1 MESVHNL
8 YGLNVHPMRDELYAE
23 LHSRPFQVL
32 MSPARVSYL
41 AVMSNTAEK
50 AQDFDHFC
58 HLFSLKNLTPP
69 QEDGVCFDIDCGPL
83 RIRREK
89 HNEFISYT
97 FILSEVDL
105 NADPFKDNAFKYLPS
120 DWLSS
125 LPGTVIAAFHVAV
138 EDARNQ
144 VEPDLSVAKSRF
156 ENMRLIGSRPQH
168 GDAQVWTSFQVHSDG
183 CGRFLIYNKNMS
195 DSQLGRMVKRIVEIE
210 TYRLMALLSLTLA
223 RKYSAQ
229 LAKMDEQLA
238 DTTARLSE
246 SKEKLDEQ
254 AILCELIDMAAW
266 VEAARA
272 RTTFRFSATM
282 AYQELVL
289 ARLSELKEDEVS
301 GHLTMTEFMT
311 RRLEPAVRTC
321 KTTGEH
327 LENLSRRIDRVSD
340 MMRTRVELSIESQ
353 NQDVLSSMN
362 RRSEIQLAMQHT
374 VEGLSV
380 AAISYYS
387 VGLIKFLVEAVYDK
401 GIQFD
406 KSLVVGATVPLV
418 IGGVWFVTRKIHK
431 RFLKLAEAKVNMK
444 E

>member
-1 MESVHNL
+1 MDKINNS

-32 MSPARVSYL
+32 MSPSRVSYL
-41 AVMSNTAEK
+41 AVMSNQLEK
-50 AQDFDHFC
+50 TQDFDHFC
-58 HLFSLKNLTPP
+58 NLFLLKNLTPP
-69 QEDGVCFDIDCGPL
+69 QEDGVCIDIDCEQL

-97 FILSEVDL
+97 FILSDVDVD
-105 NADPFKDNAFKYLPS
+105 ADPFKENAFKYLPN

-168 GDAQVWTSFQVHSDG
+168 GDAQVWTSFQIHSDG

-223 RKYSAQ
+223 RKYSSQ
-229 LAKMDEQLA
+229 LAKMDDQLA

-282 AYQELVL
+282 AYQELVIT
-289 ARLSELKEDEVS
+289 RLSELKEDEVS

-327 LENLSRRIDRVSD
+327 LENLSLRIDRVSD
-340 MMRTRVELSIESQ
+340 MMRTRVEMSIESQ

-401 GIQFD
+401 GVQFD
-406 KSLVVGATVPLV
+406 KSLVIGATVPLV
-418 IGGVWFVTRKIHK
+418 IGGVWLITRTIHK
-431 RFLKLAEAKVNMK
+431 RFLTLAEAKANLK
-444 E
+444 

>member
-1 MESVHNL
+1 MERVNNS
-8 YGLNVHPMRDELYAE
+8 YGLKVHPMRDELYAE

-32 MSPARVSYL
+32 KSPARASYL
-41 AVMSNTAEK
+41 AVLSNAEQK
-50 AQDFDHFC
+50 NQDFKHFC
-58 HLFSLKNLTPP
+58 FLYETNGLTPP
-69 QEDGVCFDIDCGPL
+69 KEDGVCIEVEIGNL
-83 RIRREK
+83 KIRREK
-89 HNEFISYT
+89 HIEFISYT
-97 FILSEVDL
+97 FSELTVNL
-105 NADPFKDNAFKYLPS
+105 EKDPFTDNAFRYLP
-120 DWLSS
+120 DNWLPA
-125 LPGTVIAAFHVAV
+125 LPGTVIAAFHIVV

-144 VEPDLSVAKSRF
+144 IDPDLSIAKSLF
-156 ENMRLIGSRPQH
+156 ENMRLIGSRPQN

-195 DSQLGRMVKRIVEIE
+195 DSQLGRMVQRIVEIE
-210 TYRLMALLSLTLA
+210 TYRLMALLSLSLA
-223 RKYSAQ
+223 RKYSTK
-229 LAKMDEQLA
+229 LALMDEKLA
-238 DTTARLSE
+238 DTTGRLAE
-246 SKEKLDEQ
+246 SKEKLDES
-254 AILCELIDMAAW
+254 ALLRELIDMAAW

-282 AYQELVL
+282 AYQELVMT
-289 ARLSELKEDEVS
+289 RLSELKEDEVS

-340 MMRTRVELSIESQ
+340 MMRTRVEMSIESQ
-353 NQDVLSSMN
+353 NQEVLSSMD

-387 VGLIKFLVEAVYDK
+387 VGLIKFLIEALYDK

-406 KSLVVGATVPLV
+406 KSLVIGITVPLV
-418 IGGVWFVTRKIHK
+418 IAGVWFATRKIHK
-431 RFLKLAEAKVNMK
+431 RFLRLAEEKANSK
-444 E
+444 